1 MSDRINSTD
10 EQYAV
15 TTSTN
20 QVAACARSVFIIS
33 KAKQDG
39 APDDMVRY
47 GQEIR
52 LASNT
57 YLNKRS
63 MYLHSCPI
71 SPMAFARFSRNQ
83 EVSLHTKANGST
95 VWRILS
101 AQGPAQ
107 HRLGEVVLQGDDFV
121 LEHCGTCN
129 CLSNEK
135 IAYRNDFGNEWEVSA
150 KTSCT
155 KAKTQLLAGEYN
167 GERTLETT
175 NKGINKNNYWSF
187 VLASDP
193 AAATVPTPAP
203 KYDPTTLI
211 QDLKE
216 ALKARGSMTI
226 RGLARV
232 FKIVDDNGNKQL
244 ERQEVLNGFSQFG
257 VHLSDEHYDTL
268 LAHFD
273 KDKSGTLN
281 YDEFL
286 RAMRGD
292 LNVSRLGWIR
302 KAYDKLD
309 VTGDGK
315 VTLEDV
321 ARLYDVS
328 HHPDVVE
335 GKKTEEEAYKEFM
348 SLWDTQVADGIVTF
362 DEFCDYYRDIS
373 ASIDTDEYFGVVL

>member
-1 MSDRINSTD
+1 
-10 EQYAV
+10 
-15 TTSTN
+15 
-20 QVAACARSVFIIS
+20 
-33 KAKQDG
+33 
-39 APDDMVRY
+39 
-47 GQEIR
+47 
-52 LASNT
+52 
-57 YLNKRS
+57 
-63 MYLHSCPI
+63 
-71 SPMAFARFSRNQ
+71 
-83 EVSLHTKANGST
+83 
-95 VWRILS
+95 
-101 AQGPAQ
+101 
-107 HRLGEVVLQGDDFV
+107 
-121 LEHCGTCN
+121 
-129 CLSNEK
+129 
-135 IAYRNDFGNEWEVSA
+135 
-150 KTSCT
+150 
-155 KAKTQLLAGEYN
+155 
-167 GERTLETT
+167 
-175 NKGINKNNYWSF
+175 
-187 VLASDP
+187 
-193 AAATVPTPAP
+193 
-203 KYDPTTLI
+203 
-211 QDLKE
+211 
-216 ALKARGSMTI
+216 MTI

-292 LNVSRLGWIR
+292 LNEARLGWIR
-302 KAYDKLD
+302 KAYEKLD
-309 VTGDGK
+309 VTKDGK

-335 GKKTEEEAYKEFM
+335 GKKTEEQAYKEFM